1 MPSSIVAPSIGI
13 SHGAVQLKT
22 RMYSRSVL
30 SALILGVISPAAI
43 AGPRDDV
50 LEAMGRCA
58 AMADDKTRLACY
70 DAAAPRLKDA
80 LATPP
85 SSLGRTPSKEEQQS
99 WFGFDI
105 SGLFGGGSTEPTKPE
120 EFGKERT
127 AEAQQAREQAQA
139 TGQVIES
146 ITANVIDVAF
156 TPFGQFIVFLDNGQV
171 WRQLQGDSDRAHFKS
186 SARENR
192 VTISK
197 GFIGSYNMT
206 INDSDKLYKVT
217 RIK

>member
-1 MPSSIVAPSIGI
+1 MNLRVTA
-13 SHGAVQLKT
+13 GALAA
-22 RMYSRSVL
+22 
-30 SALILGVISPAAI
+30 ALAFIPGQSF

-50 LEAMGRCA
+50 LEAMGKCA
-58 AMADDKTRLACY
+58 ALADGKARLACY
-70 DAAAPRLKDA
+70 DAVAPRLKDA

-85 SSLGRTPSKEEQQS
+85 PSLGRTPTAEEQKS

-127 AEAQQAREQAQA
+127 VEAQQAREQAQA
-139 TGQVIES
+139 TGQVIDS
-146 ITANVIDVAF
+146 ITANVTDVAF

-192 VTISK
+192 VTVSK

-217 RIK
+217 RVK